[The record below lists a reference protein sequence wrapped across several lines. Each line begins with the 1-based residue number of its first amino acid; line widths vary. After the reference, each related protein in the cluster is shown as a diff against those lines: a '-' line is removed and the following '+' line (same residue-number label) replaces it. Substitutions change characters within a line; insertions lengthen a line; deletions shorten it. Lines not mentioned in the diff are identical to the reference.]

1 MHSGGGARS
10 SRADQ
15 ADQRRAELLDA
26 ARRVVLERGLASTRV
41 ADIAKAT
48 NVSGGLIHYHFAT
61 KDDLITEMLRSTSD
75 TEVQRLKEI
84 AAEPGT
90 AVQRLD
96 RVLRFYIPAS
106 RSDQSWILWLD
117 AWAVGVREEHVRTIL
132 LELEGAWIEIL
143 GRVIA
148 EGVAAGELVCDDPQG
163 SAERIDGMLDGLV
176 VRYTLHAGNMSR
188 SRLLHHA
195 RVAAAREVGLDPS
208 VFPADPAEA
217 P

>member
-1 MHSGGGARS
+1 M
-10 SRADQ
+10 
-15 ADQRRAELLDA
+15 
-26 ARRVVLERGLASTRV
+26 LERGLASTRV
-41 ADIAKAT
+41 ADIARAT

-75 TEVQRLKEI
+75 SEVQRLREI
-84 AAEPGT
+84 VAEPGT

-132 LELEGAWIEIL
+132 LELEGSWIEIL
-143 GRVIA
+143 GQVIS
-148 EGVAAGELVCDDPQG
+148 EGVTSGEFACDDPVG

-176 VRYTLHAGNMSR
+176 VRYTLHTGNMSR

-195 RVAAAREVGLDPS
+195 RVAAAREVGLDLS
-208 VFPADPAEA
+208 AFSAEPTEA
-217 P
+217 S